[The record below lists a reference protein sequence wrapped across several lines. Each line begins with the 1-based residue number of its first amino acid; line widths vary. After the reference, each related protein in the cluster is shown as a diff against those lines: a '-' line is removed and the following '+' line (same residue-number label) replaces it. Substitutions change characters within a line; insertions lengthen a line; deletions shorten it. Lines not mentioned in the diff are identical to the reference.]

1 MIHPNVGV
9 GIIIEKD
16 DQVLLLR
23 RRNVLGDGTWSTPG
37 GHLDYGE
44 TPEECAV
51 REAHEETG
59 VHVSKRDLH

>member
-1 MIHPNVGV
+1 LTPKLETERDVIMIHQNVGV

-37 GHLDYGE
+37 GHLDSI
-44 TPEECAV
+44 C
-51 REAHEETG
+51 
-59 VHVSKRDLH
+59 